1 MINSNMIN
9 TIKKKCKLAK
19 GFLPS
24 FTPAIYNLTVDT
36 SPAGV
41 YSFVG
46 ITGSNF
52 LPNGITTVNFGPYKN
67 IPVTYS
73 SSFNISFVVPTY
85 LPAGNY
91 NVIVINTYNSNYS
104 PNINNFY
111 NQNTN
116 YSNSMIYTLT

>member
-1 MINSNMIN
+1 MISNSIIM
-9 TIKKKCKLAK
+9 KKCKLAK

-24 FTPAIYNLTVDT
+24 FTPEIYNLSVDT
-36 SPAGV
+36 SLAGA

-46 ITGSNF
+46 INGSNF
-52 LPNGITTVNFGPYKN
+52 LPNGITTLNFGSYKN

-73 SSFNISFVVPTY
+73 SSFNISFVVPRSL
-85 LPAGNY
+85 LPGNY
-91 NVIVINTYNSNYS
+91 NVVVINTYNSNYS
-104 PNINNFY
+104 SNINNFY

>member
-1 MINSNMIN
+1 MINSNTKN
-9 TIKKKCKLAK
+9 NCKLSK

-24 FTPAIYNLTVDT
+24 FTPEIYSLSVYT
-36 SPAGV
+36 SIAGA

-46 ITGSNF
+46 INGKNF
-52 LPNGITTVNFGPYKN
+52 LPNGVTTVNFGTYKN

-73 SSFNISFVVPTY
+73 SSIVISFVVPTS

-91 NVIVINTYNSNYS
+91 NVVVSNNYSSNFS

-116 YSNSMIYTLT
+116 TSNSMIYTLT

>member
-9 TIKKKCKLAK
+9 NVKKNCKLAK

-24 FTPAIYNLTVDT
+24 FTPEIYSLSVVT
-36 SPAGV
+36 SLAGA

-46 ITGSNF
+46 INGNNF
-52 LPNGITTVNFGPYKN
+52 LPNGITTVNFGTYKN

-73 SSFNISFVVPTY
+73 SSFSIAFVVPSAA
-85 LPAGNY
+85 PVGNY
-91 NVIVINTYNSNYS
+91 NVVVINTYNSNYS

-116 YSNSMIYTLT
+116 YSNSMMYTLT

>member
-9 TIKKKCKLAK
+9 NVKKNCKLAK

-24 FTPAIYNLTVDT
+24 FTPEIYSLSVDT
-36 SPAGV
+36 SLAGA

-46 ITGSNF
+46 ITGTNF
-52 LPNGITTVNFGPYKN
+52 LPNGITTVNFGTYKN

-73 SSFNISFVVPTY
+73 SSSNIAFVVPFNAS
-85 LPAGNY
+85 AGNY
-91 NVIVINTYNSNYS
+91 NVVVINTYNSNYS

-111 NQNTN
+111 NQNSN
-116 YSNSMIYTLT
+116 SSNSMIYTLT

>member
-1 MINSNMIN
+1 MINSIIM
-9 TIKKKCKLAK
+9 KQCKRAK
-19 GFLPS
+19 GFLPN
-24 FTPAIYNLTVDT
+24 FTPEIYSLSVDT
-36 SPAGV
+36 SLSGA

-46 ITGSNF
+46 INGSKF
-52 LPNGITTVNFGPYKN
+52 LPNGITTVNFGTYKN

-73 SSFNISFVVPTY
+73 SSFSIAFVVPLVAPVGY
-85 LPAGNY
+85 Y
-91 NVIVINTYNSNYS
+91 NVVVINTYNSNYS

>member
-1 MINSNMIN
+1 MIN

-52 LPNGITTVNFGPYKN
+52 LPNGITTVNFGTYKN

-73 SSFNISFVVPTY
+73 SSFNISFAVP
-85 LPAGNY
+85 LNAPIGNY
-91 NVIVINTYNSNYS
+91 NVVVINTYNSNYS

-116 YSNSMIYTLT
+116 SSNSMIYTLT

>member
-1 MINSNMIN
+1 MNMIN
-9 TIKKKCKLAK
+9 NVKKDCKLAK

-24 FTPAIYNLTVDT
+24 FTPEIYNLSVDT
-36 SPAGV
+36 STAGA

-46 ITGSNF
+46 ITGNNF
-52 LPNGITTVNFGPYKN
+52 LPNGITTVNFGTNKN
-67 IPVTYS
+67 IQVTYS
-73 SSFNISFVVPTY
+73 SSFSIAFVVPTS

-91 NVIVINTYNSNYS
+91 NVVVINTYNSNYS
-104 PNINNFY
+104 ANINNFY

>member
-1 MINSNMIN
+1 MISNSIIM
-9 TIKKKCKLAK
+9 KKCKLAK

-24 FTPAIYNLTVDT
+24 FTPEIYSLSVDT
-36 SPAGV
+36 SLAGA

-46 ITGSNF
+46 INGSNF
-52 LPNGITTVNFGPYKN
+52 LPNGITTVNFGTYKN

-73 SSFNISFVVPTY
+73 SSFNISFDVP
-85 LPAGNY
+85 LNAPAGNY
-91 NVIVINTYNSNYS
+91 NIVVINTYNSNYS

>member
-1 MINSNMIN
+1 MNNS

-24 FTPAIYNLTVDT
+24 FTPAIYNLSVDT
-36 SPAGV
+36 SLAGA

-46 ITGSNF
+46 ITGTNF
-52 LPNGITTVNFGPYKN
+52 LPNGTTTVNFGTYKN
-67 IPVTYS
+67 IPVSYF
-73 SSFNISFVVPTY
+73 SSFNISFVVP
-85 LPAGNY
+85 LNAPIGNY
-91 NVIVINTYNSNYS
+91 NVVVINTYNSNYS
-104 PNINNFY
+104 SNINNFY

>member
-1 MINSNMIN
+1 MISNSIIM
-9 TIKKKCKLAK
+9 KQCKRAK

-24 FTPAIYNLTVDT
+24 FTPEIYSLSVDT
-36 SPAGV
+36 SLAGA

-46 ITGSNF
+46 INGNNF
-52 LPNGITTVNFGPYKN
+52 LPNGITTVNFGTYKN

-73 SSFNISFVVPTY
+73 SSSNISFVVPSNAPTGY
-85 LPAGNY
+85 Y
-91 NVIVINTYNSNYS
+91 NVVVINTYNSNYS

-116 YSNSMIYTLT
+116 SSNSMLYTLT

>member
-1 MINSNMIN
+1 MISNSIIM
-9 TIKKKCKLAK
+9 KKCKLAK

-24 FTPAIYNLTVDT
+24 FTPEIYSLSVYT
-36 SPAGV
+36 SLAGA

-46 ITGSNF
+46 INGSNF
-52 LPNGITTVNFGPYKN
+52 LPNGITTVNFGSYKN

-73 SSFNISFVVPTY
+73 SSFNISFVVPTS
-85 LPAGNY
+85 LLAGNY
-91 NVIVINTYNSNYS
+91 NVVVINTYNSNYS

-116 YSNSMIYTLT
+116 YSNSMMYTLT

>member
-1 MINSNMIN
+1 MISNSIIM
-9 TIKKKCKLAK
+9 KKCKLAK

-24 FTPAIYNLTVDT
+24 FTPEIYSLSVDT
-36 SPAGV
+36 SLAGA

-46 ITGSNF
+46 INGKNF
-52 LPNGITTVNFGPYKN
+52 LPNGITTVNFGTYKN
-67 IPVTYS
+67 IQVSYF
-73 SSFNISFVVPTY
+73 SSFSIAFVVPSTA
-85 LPAGNY
+85 PVGNY
-91 NVIVINTYNSNYS
+91 NVVVINTYNSNYS

>member
-1 MINSNMIN
+1 MNVNMIN
-9 TIKKKCKLAK
+9 NVKKNCKQAK

-24 FTPAIYNLTVDT
+24 FTPEIYSLSVDT
-36 SPAGV
+36 SLASA

-46 ITGSNF
+46 INGKNF
-52 LPNGITTVNFGPYKN
+52 LPNGITTVNFGSYKN

-73 SSFNISFVVPTY
+73 SSFSIAFVVPSAA
-85 LPAGNY
+85 PVGNY
-91 NVIVINTYNSNYS
+91 NVVVINTYNSNYS

-116 YSNSMIYTLT
+116 YSNSMMYTLT

>member
-1 MINSNMIN
+1 MLSNSIIM
-9 TIKKKCKLAK
+9 KQCKRAK

-24 FTPAIYNLTVDT
+24 FTPEIYSLSVDT
-36 SPAGV
+36 SLAGA

-46 ITGSNF
+46 INGSNF
-52 LPNGITTVNFGPYKN
+52 LPNGITTVNFGTYKN

-73 SSFNISFVVPTY
+73 SSFNIAFVVPLNAPTGY
-85 LPAGNY
+85 Y
-91 NVIVINTYNSNYS
+91 NVVVINTYNSNYS

-116 YSNSMIYTLT
+116 SSNSMIYTLT

>member
-1 MINSNMIN
+1 MLSNSIIM
-9 TIKKKCKLAK
+9 KQCKRAK

-24 FTPAIYNLTVDT
+24 FTPEIYSLSVDT
-36 SPAGV
+36 SLAGA

-46 ITGSNF
+46 INGRNF
-52 LPNGITTVNFGPYKN
+52 LPNGITTVNFGTYKN

-73 SSFNISFVVPTY
+73 SSFNIAFVVPLNAPTGY
-85 LPAGNY
+85 Y
-91 NVIVINTYNSNYS
+91 NVVVINTYNSNYS

-116 YSNSMIYTLT
+116 SSNSMIYTLT

>member
-1 MINSNMIN
+1 MNMNMINSNTKN
-9 TIKKKCKLAK
+9 NCKLAK

-24 FTPAIYNLTVDT
+24 FTPEIYSLSVYT
-36 SPAGV
+36 SPANT

-46 ITGSNF
+46 INGKNF
-52 LPNGITTVNFGPYKN
+52 LPNGTTTVNFGTYKN

-73 SSFNISFVVPTY
+73 SSFNISFVVP
-85 LPAGNY
+85 LNAPIGNY
-91 NVIVINTYNSNYS
+91 NVVVINTYNSNYS

-116 YSNSMIYTLT
+116 SSNSMIYTLT

>member
-1 MINSNMIN
+1 MLSNSIIM
-9 TIKKKCKLAK
+9 KQCKRPK

-24 FTPAIYNLTVDT
+24 FTPEIYSLSVDT
-36 SPAGV
+36 SLAGA

-46 ITGSNF
+46 INGSNF
-52 LPNGITTVNFGPYKN
+52 LPNGITTVNFGTYKN

-73 SSFNISFVVPTY
+73 SSFNIAFVVPLNAPTGY
-85 LPAGNY
+85 Y
-91 NVIVINTYNSNYS
+91 NVVVINTYNSNYS

-116 YSNSMIYTLT
+116 SSNSMIYTLT